1 MAADCK
7 RHIFTERLCGVAP
20 WARRTQ
26 RLGEQLT
33 AIGLALGGTGGARL
47 SHCLGLS
54 VSHDTLLRLVRR
66 VPLPTVPT
74 PSVLG
79 IDDWAHRKGKR
90 YGTIL
95 IDLERRRP
103 VTLLDNREAETLA
116 DWLRDHPG
124 VTIISRDRMKAYIDG
139 ARAGAPGATQ
149 VADRFHLL
157 QNLAEVLDQVFSAHG
172 SALKAVGEAIST
184 EPVTG
189 REGAVAVPVPTTVP
203 TAIEEARAEQRRARR
218 LANYEKVW
226 ALYRQGWSNRAIA
239 RQIGLGRMTVV
250 RYLQALTFP
259 ERKGR
264 SDKGRSILNPYKEHL
279 LTHWNAGYRDAR
291 RLFREIRRK
300 GYTGSYAT
308 VARYASRLRQ
318 AQGLRPRERR
328 PGERLP
334 LVTEP
339 RRRPLT
345 TRRATSLVLQRPEK
359 HQPED
364 EQLVTRIKAQHA
376 ELSVAIELARDFA
389 EIVRQRQPD
398 RFDGWLV
405 QAADS
410 AIAALRRFAKGLR
423 DDYEAVK
430 AGMTLLWSNGPVE
443 GHINRLKMLKRQM
456 YGRAGIDL
464 LNRRFLLAA

>member
-1 MAADCK
+1 
-7 RHIFTERLCGVAP
+7 
-20 WARRTQ
+20 
-26 RLGEQLT
+26 
-33 AIGLALGGTGGARL
+33 
-47 SHCLGLS
+47 
-54 VSHDTLLRLVRR
+54 
-66 VPLPTVPT
+66 
-74 PSVLG
+74 
-79 IDDWAHRKGKR
+79 
-90 YGTIL
+90 
-95 IDLERRRP
+95 
-103 VTLLDNREAETLA
+103 
-116 DWLRDHPG
+116 
-124 VTIISRDRMKAYIDG
+124 
-139 ARAGAPGATQ
+139 
-149 VADRFHLL
+149 
-157 QNLAEVLDQVFSAHG
+157 
-172 SALKAVGEAIST
+172 
-184 EPVTG
+184 
-189 REGAVAVPVPTTVP
+189 
-203 TAIEEARAEQRRARR
+203 
-218 LANYEKVW
+218 
-226 ALYRQGWSNRAIA
+226 
-239 RQIGLGRMTVV
+239 MTVV

-264 SDKGRSILNPYKEHL
+264 SDKGRSLLNPYKEHL

-334 LVTEP
+334 IVTEP
-339 RRRPLT
+339 RQRPLT

-405 QAADS
+405 RAADS

-456 YGRAGIDL
+456 
-464 LNRRFLLAA
+464 